1 MKKQYHE
8 LTSIADAS
16 FVVKEHYLP
25 YFNVPL
31 HFHHAYELIYIVTS
45 YGKFYAENRI
55 MNFSE
60 GDCYMFGP
68 GFAHCF
74 YNEQSFIQSEQN
86 AHSIVAQF
94 TEDFLGGAFFG
105 VPELR
110 KIKKILLLSA
120 AGIQIKEPNQKIID
134 LFTEMPTSK
143 GMHRLLVLMHL
154 LHEIANHPPEK
165 IMPIVDVYQKNS
177 LNLRDSEKMEAVV
190 KYVMNNFRDDLSV
203 KTAASLACL
212 NEAAFCRY
220 FKRRTKKTFSQ
231 FVNDVRITHA
241 TRLLQDNDWSI
252 TQICYE
258 CGYNNIS
265 YFNRQFKNIIGQTP
279 LEYKR
284 DMAIEYA

>member
-8 LTSIADAS
+8 LTAIADSS
-16 FVVKEHYLP
+16 FVVKQHLLP
-25 YFNVPL
+25 FFNVPL
-31 HFHHAYELIYIVTS
+31 HFHHAFELIYIVKS

-60 GDCYMFGP
+60 GDCYLFGP

-74 YNEQSFIQSEQN
+74 YNEQSFIDSEEM

-94 TEDFLGGAFFG
+94 TEDFMGTTFFNL
-105 VPELR
+105 PELR
-110 KIKKILLLSA
+110 KIKKVLSLSE
-120 AGIQIKEPNQKIID
+120 AGIQIKEPSVQICN
-134 LFTEMPTSK
+134 LFKELIGTK
-143 GMHRLLVLMHL
+143 GMHRLLVLMQL
-154 LHEIANHPPEK
+154 LHEIANHPSEK
-165 IMPIVDVYQKNS
+165 IMAIVDVYQKKS

-190 KYVMNNFRDDLSV
+190 KYVMSEFREDLNV
-203 KTAASLACL
+203 KKAASLACL

-241 TRLLQDNDWSI
+241 TRLLQDNDWSV

-284 DMAIEYA
+284 DMAFAYA